1 MSCERCR
8 YSARKV
14 DEAPCSKCKNCY
26 SDYFTPKTNH
36 DKLKEMSVNELSDFL
51 VHITEGRKQIDQLY
65 KTVFG
70 KAPVNFN
77 AKQTIKKW
85 LESEAE

>member
-8 YSARKV
+8 YSARKI
-14 DEAPCSKCKNCY
+14 DEPPCNKCKNCY
-26 SDYFTPKTNH
+26 ADNFTPKTNH
-36 DKLKEMSVNELSDFL
+36 DKIKDMTADELSEFL
-51 VHITEGRKQIDQLY
+51 SKITEGRAQIDRLY